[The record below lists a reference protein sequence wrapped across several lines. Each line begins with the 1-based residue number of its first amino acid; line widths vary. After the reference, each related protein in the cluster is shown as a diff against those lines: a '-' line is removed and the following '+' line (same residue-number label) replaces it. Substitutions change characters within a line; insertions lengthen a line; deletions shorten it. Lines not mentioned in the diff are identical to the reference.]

1 MEKIYSRKKI
11 NLSKEYKLVLAV
23 IITAILTVC
32 YLVKTIGPT
41 FNQLCLNEAKSVAT
55 QIVHE
60 TIDEV
65 MEKYGYNDLVT
76 LVKDKEGKIVSMQ
89 ANIAIINKI
98 ISQISLKIQDKI
110 DNTPNRDIY
119 IRLGSFTGIKLLSG
133 RGPKVPIR
141 ISSIGNINT
150 EVMSEF
156 TSTGI
161 NQSIHRIFTNIT
173 CKIEVLTPFNT
184 ISNEI
189 EEKIILAENVIIG
202 NIPENYLDIGKL
214 LGENN

>member
-1 MEKIYSRKKI
+1 MSKVKWTGEQSQAIHEKGSNI
-11 NLSKEYKLVLAV
+11 LVAAAAGSGKTAV
-23 IITAILTVC
+23 
-32 YLVKTIGPT
+32 LV
-41 FNQLCLNEAKSVAT
+41 ER
-55 QIVHE
+55 
-60 TIDEV
+60 
-65 MEKYGYNDLVT
+65 
-76 LVKDKEGKIVSMQ
+76 
-89 ANIAIINKI
+89 IINKI

>member
-23 IITAILTVC
+23 LITAILTVC
-32 YLVKTIGPT
+32 YLVKKIGPT

>member
-23 IITAILTVC
+23 LITAILTVC

-161 NQSIHRIFTNIT
+161 NQSINRIFTNIT

>member
-23 IITAILTVC
+23 LITAILTVC

-55 QIVHE
+55 KIVHE

-76 LVKDKEGKIVSMQ
+76 LVKDKEEKIVSMQ

-141 ISSIGNINT
+141 ISSIGNIKT

>member
-23 IITAILTVC
+23 LITAILTVC

-214 LGENN
+214 LGESN

>member
-23 IITAILTVC
+23 LITAILTVC

-41 FNQLCLNEAKSVAT
+41 FNQLCLNEAKSLAT

>member
-23 IITAILTVC
+23 LITAILTVC

-161 NQSIHRIFTNIT
+161 NQSIHIT

>member
-23 IITAILTVC
+23 LITAILTVC

-98 ISQISLKIQDKI
+98 ISQISLKIQAKI

>member
-23 IITAILTVC
+23 LITAILTVC

-184 ISNEI
+184 ISYNEVEVLYFI
-189 EEKIILAENVIIG
+189 KCLVI
-202 NIPENYLDIGKL
+202 YY
-214 LGENN
+214 

>member
-1 MEKIYSRKKI
+1 MEKIYSRKRI
-11 NLSKEYKLVLAV
+11 NLSKKYSLILL
-23 IITAILTVC
+23 ILITALFTVG
-32 YLVKTIGPT
+32 YLVKTIGPV

-55 QIVHE
+55 KIVHE

-65 MEKYGYNDLVT
+65 IEKYGYNDLIT

-110 DNTPNRDIY
+110 DSTPNRDIY
-119 IRLGSFTGIKLLSG
+119 IRLGSFTGITVLSG

-184 ISNEI
+184 ITNEI

-202 NIPENYLDIGKL
+202 NIPENYLDIGRL
-214 LGENN
+214 LSENN

>member
-23 IITAILTVC
+23 LITAILTVC

-76 LVKDKEGKIVSMQ
+76 LVKDKEGKIVSIQ

>member
-23 IITAILTVC
+23 LITAILTVC

-156 TSTGI
+156 KSTGI

>member
-23 IITAILTVC
+23 LITAILTVC

-214 LGENN
+214 LGKNN

>member
-23 IITAILTVC
+23 LITAILTVC

-189 EEKIILAENVIIG
+189 EENIILAENVIIG

>member
-1 MEKIYSRKKI
+1 MSKVKWTEEQSQAIHEKGSNI
-11 NLSKEYKLVLAV
+11 LVAAAAGSGKTAV
-23 IITAILTVC
+23 
-32 YLVKTIGPT
+32 LV
-41 FNQLCLNEAKSVAT
+41 ER
-55 QIVHE
+55 
-60 TIDEV
+60 
-65 MEKYGYNDLVT
+65 
-76 LVKDKEGKIVSMQ
+76 
-89 ANIAIINKI
+89 IINKI

>member
-23 IITAILTVC
+23 LITAILTVC

-150 EVMSEF
+150 EVASKF

-214 LGENN
+214 LGEK

>member
-23 IITAILTVC
+23 LITAILTVC

-55 QIVHE
+55 KIVHE

-141 ISSIGNINT
+141 ISSIGNIKT

>member
-23 IITAILTVC
+23 LITAILTVC

>member
-23 IITAILTVC
+23 LITAILTVC

-189 EEKIILAENVIIG
+189 EEKIILADNVIIG

>member
-23 IITAILTVC
+23 LITAILTVC

-202 NIPENYLDIGKL
+202 NIQENYLDIGKL

>member
-1 MEKIYSRKKI
+1 MEKIKKKKKI

-23 IITAILTVC
+23 LITAILTVC

>member
-23 IITAILTVC
+23 LITAILTVC

-202 NIPENYLDIGKL
+202 NIPENYLDIGIL

>member
-23 IITAILTVC
+23 LITAILTVC

-55 QIVHE
+55 QIVHK

>member
-23 IITAILTVC
+23 LITAILTVC

-173 CKIEVLTPFNT
+173 CKIEALTPFNT

>member
-23 IITAILTVC
+23 LITAILTVC

-110 DNTPNRDIY
+110 DNTPNSDIY

>member
-23 IITAILTVC
+23 LITAILTVC

-119 IRLGSFTGIKLLSG
+119 IRLGSFTGVKLLSG

>member
-1 MEKIYSRKKI
+1 MEKKYSRKKI

-23 IITAILTVC
+23 LITAILTVC

-76 LVKDKEGKIVSMQ
+76 LVKDKEGKIVSIQ

>member
-23 IITAILTVC
+23 LITAILTVC

-184 ISNEI
+184 ITNEI

-202 NIPENYLDIGKL
+202 NIPENYLDIGRL
-214 LGENN
+214 LSENN

>member
-11 NLSKEYKLVLAV
+11 NLSKEYKFVLAV
-23 IITAILTVC
+23 LITAILTVC

>member
-23 IITAILTVC
+23 LITAILTVC

-202 NIPENYLDIGKL
+202 NIPENYLVNILNFKKI
-214 LGENN
+214 

>member
-23 IITAILTVC
+23 LITAILTVC

-76 LVKDKEGKIVSMQ
+76 LVKDKEGKIVSIQ

-119 IRLGSFTGIKLLSG
+119 IRLGSFTGVKLLSG

>member
-1 MEKIYSRKKI
+1 MFT
-11 NLSKEYKLVLAV
+11 LV
-23 IITAILTVC
+23 
-32 YLVKTIGPT
+32 YLVKTIGPV

-55 QIVHE
+55 KIVHE

-65 MEKYGYNDLVT
+65 MEKYGYNDLIT

-110 DNTPNRDIY
+110 DSTPNRDIY
-119 IRLGSFTGIKLLSG
+119 IRLGSFTGITVLSG

-184 ISNEI
+184 ITNEI

-202 NIPENYLDIGKL
+202 NIPENYLDIGRL
-214 LGENN
+214 LSENN

>member
-23 IITAILTVC
+23 LITAILTVC

-76 LVKDKEGKIVSMQ
+76 LVKDKEGKIVSIQ

-150 EVMSEF
+150 EDMSEF

>member
-23 IITAILTVC
+23 LITAILTVC

-65 MEKYGYNDLVT
+65 MEKYGYNDLV
-76 LVKDKEGKIVSMQ
+76 KDKEGKIVSIQ

>member
-23 IITAILTVC
+23 LITAILTVC

-133 RGPKVPIR
+133 RGPKFPIR
-141 ISSIGNINT
+141 ISSIGNINN
-150 EVMSEF
+150 EVMTEF

>member
-23 IITAILTVC
+23 LITAILTVC

-150 EVMSEF
+150 ELMSEF

>member
-23 IITAILTVC
+23 LITAILTVC

-65 MEKYGYNDLVT
+65 MEKYGYNDLIT

-119 IRLGSFTGIKLLSG
+119 IRLGSFTGITVLSG

-150 EVMSEF
+150 EVASEF

>member
-23 IITAILTVC
+23 LITAILTVC

-161 NQSIHRIFTNIT
+161 NQSIHRIDRKSTRLN
-173 CKIEVLTPFNT
+173 
-184 ISNEI
+184 SSHSH
-189 EEKIILAENVIIG
+189 
-202 NIPENYLDIGKL
+202 
-214 LGENN
+214 